1 MVYALEVR
9 KVLWITLLL
18 NIFGAIVKIFYGYLA
33 GINSI
38 QADGVHSLFDGASNV
53 IGLIGIWLAS
63 KPPDGTHHYGYKKF
77 ETMATVG
84 IATLLFIACI
94 EVFKK
99 AAEQFL
105 SPKPLV
111 VTDLS
116 FGIVIVT
123 MGINLFVTT
132 YEYRRGK
139 TLKSDFLVADAK
151 HTMSDLLASFVVLI
165 SLTAGRMGY
174 PIIDPIATLVI
185 AVMIGHLGYDIIKE
199 ASHVLVDASPL
210 ISSDMAKIEAIANSV
225 EGVRECHNIRVRGRG
240 DAVHL
245 DCHILVSPHMTM
257 QDAHD
262 VAERVEERIKS
273 EMPYVIDVVIH
284 LEPEEKGR

>member
-63 KPPDGTHHYGYKKF
+63 KPPDRTHHYGHKKF

-116 FGIVIVT
+116 FGIVMAT

-139 TLKSDFLVADAK
+139 ALKSDFLVADAK

-174 PIIDPIATLVI
+174 PIIDPIATVVI

-210 ISSDMAKIEAIANSV
+210 ISSDLAKIEAIAISV

-262 VAERVEERIKS
+262 VAEKVEERIKS
-273 EMPYVIDVVIH
+273 EMPDVIDVVIH
-284 LEPEEKGR
+284 LEPQE

>member
-185 AVMIGHLGYDIIKE
+185 AVMIGHLGYDM
-199 ASHVLVDASPL
+199 SWLTP
-210 ISSDMAKIEAIANSV
+210 
-225 EGVRECHNIRVRGRG
+225 
-240 DAVHL
+240 HL
-245 DCHILVSPHMTM
+245 
-257 QDAHD
+257 
-262 VAERVEERIKS
+262 
-273 EMPYVIDVVIH
+273 
-284 LEPEEKGR
+284 